1 MLPSTMQTNQEQALV
16 GTPSLITVLS
26 RKGFVVYNVSHMSHF
41 SLHITTFPVIRRIKG
56 LIYLFGWLAW
66 ISKNWKL
73 LAWYELIFV
82 KEKQKNMQV
91 LINIIYHNY
100 IELLQI
106 IRDPRTYRSTSKLQ
120 NNKKK
125 AILLFK
131 YMIIGDLTGRMAGQM
146 FFNSCTICESLYSV
160 GQFLLATPEGFYN
173 YFS

>member
-1 MLPSTMQTNQEQALV
+1 MQTNQEQALV

-41 SLHITTFPVIRRIKG
+41 PLHITTFPVIRREKKG

-73 LAWYELIFV
+73 LASYELTFV

-91 LINIIYHNY
+91 LINVIYHNY

-125 AILLFK
+125 AIPLFK
-131 YMIIGDLTGRMAGQM
+131 YMTMRDLTGRMTGQM